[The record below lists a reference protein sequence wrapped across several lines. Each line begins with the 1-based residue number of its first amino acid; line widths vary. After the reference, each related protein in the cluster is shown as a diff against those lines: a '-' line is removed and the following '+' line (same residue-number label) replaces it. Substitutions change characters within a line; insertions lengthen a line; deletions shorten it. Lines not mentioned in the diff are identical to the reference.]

1 MTQRLIKSSFW
12 SDSYIENLNPI
23 EKMLYLYFL
32 TNDKTNL
39 IGIYELS
46 IKRMS
51 FQTGIDAKKILSILA
66 KFETDKK
73 ILYKNN
79 YVFIA
84 NFLKHQ
90 NLNNSN
96 IKKGVEREYIALP
109 EECKEYI
116 RGIYESYKGHI
127 RDFALNL
134 TKLNLTK
141 LSLTEPNGTDEQAN
155 NESNDK
161 TNIELS
167 NQLFTI
173 QECISAA
180 EYEGYKKEEGEKFFH
195 YYNAQGWKR
204 GGSGLV
210 ITDLV
215 SAFRSWIIKGEQ
227 NKQPIAKE
235 TWEER
240 HLKKLNS
247 QT

>member
-66 KFETDKK
+66 KFEADKK

-96 IKKGVEREYIALP
+96 IKKGVEREYMALP

-141 LSLTEPNGTDEQAN
+141 LSLTEPNGTDEQTN
-155 NESNDK
+155 NESYDK
-161 TNIELS
+161 TNIVLP
-167 NQLFTI
+167 NYQFNLK
-173 QECISAA
+173 ECISAA

-195 YYNAQGWKR
+195 HYNAQGWRK
-204 GGSGLV
+204 GTAGLP

-215 SAFRSWIIKGEQ
+215 SAFRSWIIQGEQ
-227 NKQPIAKE
+227 GKKNLAKE
-235 TWEER
+235 TWEEKQ
-240 HLKKLNS
+240 LKKAKLN
-247 QT
+247 